1 MLMERTLKSVQFRN
15 LIKTN
20 LYQACENINLH
31 DSKDLLDKTLDI
43 LVDMV
48 RFEVLFKY
56 EDVVING
63 EVYDKDLVIQ
73 VREQGEQLFVIY
85 QSKINQ
91 AVSLHYDALNFIPD
105 NKIDEIAEKEMMDN
119 SFWRNVSMQHSIAPK
134 MNEIL

>member
-31 DSKDLLDKTLDI
+31 DSKQLLDKTLDI
-43 LVDMV
+43 LDSMV

-56 EDVVING
+56 EDVVIDN
-63 EVYDKDLVIQ
+63 EVYDRDLVIQ
-73 VREQGEQLFVIY
+73 VKEQGERLFVIY

-105 NKIDEIAEKEMMDN
+105 NSLDEVIEQQMVEHN
-119 SFWRNVSMQHSIAPK
+119 FWRNISMQHSIAPK